1 MTKDISISV
10 TLDNDQRTARITIR
24 GDLTGATGEKLLETY
39 TSHSNNQLL
48 HLELNFDEKCYIN
61 SGGIAYLIDIATS
74 AKKAN
79 QKIKVTGLSDHFE
92 KIFQMVGLTRCM
104 ELGE

>member
-1 MTKDISISV
+1 MPHHQCINKHRLRFSW
-10 TLDNDQRTARITIR
+10 QPYIR
-24 GDLTGATGEKLLETY
+24 HYLCNT
-39 TSHSNNQLL
+39 
-48 HLELNFDEKCYIN
+48 N

>member
-1 MTKDISISV
+1 MAKDIRIRV
-10 TLDNDQRTARITIR
+10 TIDNTKNTARITIR
-24 GDLTGATGEKLLETY
+24 GDLTGATGKKLLETY
-39 TSHSNNQLL
+39 TKYSTNKQL